1 MSRILA
7 AMRGRPPSRGCVGTG
22 KRYCRAPAG
31 TRRLVAPHPVTASS
45 VRHKHVKT
53 ARDQVSGTFMPQK
66 VRIAL
71 DAMGGDAGASVV
83 IPGAAISL
91 SRHPGTE
98 FLLFGDRAK
107 IDPELDKHPALKKV
121 SRVTHTDVAVGNH

>member
-1 MSRILA
+1 MQP
-7 AMRGRPPSRGCVGTG
+7 GGCVGPRT
-22 KRYCRAPAG
+22 RYCRGPAG
-31 TRRLVAPHPVTASS
+31 MRVGVSPRAVDSGGFKRAAFA
-45 VRHKHVKT
+45 VKA
-53 ARDQVSGTFMPQK
+53 AREQVSGTFMPQK

-71 DAMGGDAGASVV
+71 DAMGGDVGASVV

-121 SRVTHTDVAVGNH
+121 SRVVHTDVAVGNH